1 MPGLNGLELQR
12 QLAADNRPV
21 PIVFITAHYSEAER
35 SRAMEAGAIDFLS
48 KPFTEQELLN
58 AISTSLTTD
67 KKFADGSGDER

>member
-1 MPGLNGLELQR
+1 MMPGLNGLELQR
-12 QLAADNRPV
+12 QLAAENRPV

-58 AISTSLTTD
+58 AIGASLAIHKQD
-67 KKFADGSGDER
+67 RLSLPR